1 MEKETSVSHF
11 HPILGC
17 HIFRKSLLRLGQ
29 RVGDSSVPL
38 REFIH
43 GGLRWEPGCGGEGF
57 PPLPQQAG
65 GRHRAEAALHRRSS
79 PPGWT
84 RPVQAWRGA
93 GRVGCSGVR
102 SRHAT
107 SSRGHWGCM
116 PIFPPGPLEPAVF
129 RSRPLAGV
137 LHLDFPGASWD
148 ASPTLEFGFAK
159 EVRTPRYR
167 SPPWATEDERGHRAE
182 P

>member
-1 MEKETSVSHF
+1 MVTVVSTVERAVAVAVVVVTARALWTGGKWGGERAGGRGQGEVEKETSVSHF

-29 RVGDSSVPL
+29 RLGDSSVPL

-43 GGLRWEPGCGGEGF
+43 GGLRWEPGGGGEGF

-65 GRHRAEAALHRRSS
+65 GRRRAETVLRPRSS

-93 GRVGCSGVR
+93 GRDGCSRVGADTPPRAVVTGD
-102 SRHAT
+102 ACP
-107 SSRGHWGCM
+107 SSLRG
-116 PIFPPGPLEPAVF
+116 P
-129 RSRPLAGV
+129 
-137 LHLDFPGASWD
+137 
-148 ASPTLEFGFAK
+148 
-159 EVRTPRYR
+159 
-167 SPPWATEDERGHRAE
+167 
-182 P
+182 